1 MLKKEVSIMPPK
13 TTLPDKQTRAYELL
27 ELVAIFG
34 EFPNDLLQRI
44 SGGFSYKETIITNL
58 KQQGF
63 IKTHYADGLR
73 GLRLTNRAKKLL
85 LADNPERFAFYMDEN
100 SDTNHVRSEP
110 HRRERLYRIA
120 GATVTMQ
127 NAGVAI
133 FRDERPAIF
142 TPTWEEGKHILEPSF
157 YSAREIKEI
166 GFMFDTASNTR
177 ITGVLLTETD
187 IFITYNMG
195 NSIIQRWS
203 YKTEMRA
210 KAVLDYELTIRRLH
224 SQYDDESVKGLILAN
239 SMELAAEVLRNSK
252 DQYFL
257 LNDNFE
263 YFYFVTNDEKGEM
276 LLRLLCN
283 PDMCSELDEI
293 LLDGLYPADDGLLIE
308 NDAITDDGKFVL
320 LAYKCD
326 LRRIRN
332 FDTALALQKKRGV
345 IYCFDYQ
352 ADVLRWCCSGA
363 VEFKTLDYKK
373 TERRF
378 FS

>member
-1 MLKKEVSIMPPK
+1 MQKKEVNIMPPK
-13 TTLPDKQTRAYELL
+13 ITLPDKQTRAYEVLA
-27 ELVAIFG
+27 LVAIFG
-34 EFPNDLLQRI
+34 EFPTDLLPRL
-44 SGGFSYKETIITNL
+44 SGGASYKETIVTSL
-58 KQQGF
+58 KQQGL
-63 IKTHYADGLR
+63 IKTYYADGLR

-85 LADNPERFAFYMDEN
+85 LADNPDRFGFYMDEN

-110 HRRERLYRIA
+110 HRRERLHRIA

-133 FRDERPAIF
+133 FRDERPVIF
-142 TPTWEEGKHILEPSF
+142 SPTWEGGKRIQAPAF
-157 YSAREIKEI
+157 YSSREVKDVA
-166 GFMFDTASNTR
+166 FMFDTASNTR
-177 ITGVLLTETD
+177 IAGVLLTESD

-195 NSIIQRWS
+195 NSVIKRWS

-210 KAVLDYELTIRRLH
+210 KSVIEYELTIKRLH
-224 SQYDDESVKGLILAN
+224 SQYNEESVKGLVLAN
-239 SMELAAEVLRNSK
+239 SMELAAEVLKNSK
-252 DQYFL
+252 EQYFL
-257 LNDNFE
+257 LNDNYE
-263 YFYFVTNDEKGEM
+263 NFYFVTNDEKGEM

-283 PDMCSELDEI
+283 PDICNEIDEI
-293 LLDGLYPADDGLLIE
+293 LTDGMYPADEGSLIKY
-308 NDAITDDGKFVL
+308 DAITEDGKLVL

-332 FDTALALQKKRGV
+332 FDTGLATQKKRGI

-378 FS
+378 LS

>member
-1 MLKKEVSIMPPK
+1 
-13 TTLPDKQTRAYELL
+13 
-27 ELVAIFG
+27 
-34 EFPNDLLQRI
+34 
-44 SGGFSYKETIITNL
+44 
-58 KQQGF
+58 
-63 IKTHYADGLR
+63 
-73 GLRLTNRAKKLL
+73 
-85 LADNPERFAFYMDEN
+85 
-100 SDTNHVRSEP
+100 
-110 HRRERLYRIA
+110 
-120 GATVTMQ
+120 
-127 NAGVAI
+127 
-133 FRDERPAIF
+133 
-142 TPTWEEGKHILEPSF
+142 
-157 YSAREIKEI
+157 
-166 GFMFDTASNTR
+166 
-177 ITGVLLTETD
+177 
-187 IFITYNMG
+187 
-195 NSIIQRWS
+195 
-203 YKTEMRA
+203 
-210 KAVLDYELTIRRLH
+210 
-224 SQYDDESVKGLILAN
+224 
-239 SMELAAEVLRNSK
+239 MELAAEVLRNSK

-293 LLDGLYPADDGLLIE
+293 LLDGLYPADDGLMIE

>member
-44 SGGFSYKETIITNL
+44 SGGLSYKETIITNL

-142 TPTWEEGKHILEPSF
+142 TPTWEGGEHILEPSF
-157 YSAREIKEI
+157 YSAREVKDV

-177 ITGVLLTETD
+177 ITGVLLTKTD
-187 IFITYNMG
+187 VFITYNLG

-332 FDTALALQKKRGV
+332 FDTGLALQKKRGV

>member
-1 MLKKEVSIMPPK
+1 MQKKI
-13 TTLPDKQTRAYELL
+13 TLPDNQTRAYELL
-27 ELVAIFG
+27 TLVAIFG

-44 SGGFSYKETIITNL
+44 SGGASYKETIITNL
-58 KQQGF
+58 KQQGL

-85 LADNPERFAFYMDEN
+85 IADNPERFAFYMDEN

-110 HRRERLYRIA
+110 HRRERLHRIA

-127 NAGVAI
+127 NAGAAI
-133 FRDERPAIF
+133 FRDERPEIF
-142 TPTWEEGKHILEPSF
+142 APTWEGGKRIHAPAF
-157 YSAREIKEI
+157 YSAREVKDI
-166 GFMFDTASNTR
+166 GFAFDTASNTR
-177 ITGVLLTETD
+177 IAGVLLTETD
-187 IFITYNMG
+187 VFITYNMG

-210 KAVLDYELTIRRLH
+210 KAVIEYELTIRRLH
-224 SQYDDESVKGLILAN
+224 SQYGERSVKGLILTN
-239 SMELAAEVLRNSK
+239 SMELASEVLRNSK

-263 YFYFVTNDEKGEM
+263 YFYFVTNDERGEM

-283 PDMCSELDEI
+283 PDMCNELDEI
-293 LLDGLYPADDGLLIE
+293 LLDGLYPADEGSLIE
-308 NDAITDDGKFVL
+308 NDAVTEDGKLVL

-332 FDTALALQKKRGV
+332 FDTGLATQKKRGI

-363 VEFKTLDYKK
+363 VEFKTLDFKK

>member
-1 MLKKEVSIMPPK
+1 MPPK
-13 TTLPDKQTRAYELL
+13 ITLPDKQTRAYEVLA
-27 ELVAIFG
+27 LVAIFG
-34 EFPNDLLQRI
+34 EFPNDLLSRL
-44 SGGFSYKETIITNL
+44 SGGASYKETIITAL
-58 KQQGF
+58 KKQGL
-63 IKTHYADGLR
+63 IKTYYADGLR

-85 LADNPERFAFYMDEN
+85 LADNPARFSFYMDEN

-110 HRRERLYRIA
+110 HRRERLHRIA

-127 NAGVAI
+127 NAGAAI

-142 TPTWEEGKHILEPSF
+142 TPIWKGGKRIQAPAF
-157 YSAREIKEI
+157 YSSREVKDI
-166 GFMFDTASNTR
+166 GFMFDTAANTR
-177 ITGVLLTETD
+177 IAGVLLTEKD

-210 KAVLDYELTIRRLH
+210 KAVIEYELTIKRLH
-224 SQYDDESVKGLILAN
+224 SQYSEESVKGLVLAN
-239 SMELAAEVLRNSK
+239 SMELAADMLRNSK
-252 DQYFL
+252 EQYFL

-263 YFYFVTNDEKGEM
+263 YFYFVTNDKKGEM

-283 PDMCSELDEI
+283 PDICSEIDEI
-293 LLDGLYPADDGLLIE
+293 LTYGMYPADEGSLIE
-308 NDAITDDGKFVL
+308 NDAITEDGLLVL

-332 FDTALALQKKRGV
+332 FDIGLATQKKKGI